1 MAINQITR
9 HIHLMLLL
17 FFIGTGC
24 AVSGS
29 KTQGPM
35 GKEEG
40 VQPFEEESLSG
51 QDDTSLYGDGVEP
64 QEEEIMEEPEK
75 PSPRV
80 LASLK
85 LTDQGRELIE
95 NGRLDD
101 AIRILE
107 QAINLNSN
115 NGQNYYYLAEA
126 WLLKGV
132 LRQASEFNQLAG
144 QYLKG
149 DQEWEVRVIEQR
161 QRILDKTL

>member
-9 HIHLMLLL
+9 RIHLILAL
-17 FFIGTGC
+17 FFIVTGC

-29 KTQGPM
+29 KTQGTM
-35 GKEEG
+35 EEES
-40 VQPFEEESLSG
+40 VQPFEEESLPG
-51 QDDTSLYGDGVEP
+51 QDDTSVYKGSLEP
-64 QEEEIMEEPEK
+64 QEEEIPEEQEK

-95 NGRLDD
+95 KGRLDD
-101 AIRILE
+101 AIGILE

-132 LRQASEFNQLAG
+132 LRQAAEFNQLAE

-149 DQEWEVRVIEQR
+149 DRGWEVRVIEQR

>member
-1 MAINQITR
+1 MAINQIMKR
-9 HIHLMLLL
+9 IHLILALI
-17 FFIGTGC
+17 FIVTGC

-29 KTQGPM
+29 NTQGPM
-35 GKEEG
+35 EEEG
-40 VQPFEEESLSG
+40 VQVFGEESLPG
-51 QDDTSLYGDGVEP
+51 QDDTSVYVDSFEP
-64 QEEEIMEEPEK
+64 QEEEIMGEQEK

-95 NGRLDD
+95 KGRLDD

-132 LRQASEFNQLAG
+132 LRQASEFNQLAE

-149 DQEWEVRVIEQR
+149 DQTWDERVFKQR
-161 QRILDKTL
+161 QRILEETL